1 MGETKNQIENHIED
15 ARENL
20 GSNLEELERKVKS
33 VTDWRHHYARH
44 PMTMVGVAFGAGVLL
59 AAVAGKKG
67 HSPRRRFVSSRNL
80 ESHELVG
87 RLDRQKGKALET
99 WENIKGALV
108 GVAAT
113 RVKDYV
119 GEIIPGFHEHFD
131 RAQRENKAL
140 ASSPGSSSTMNP

>member
-15 ARENL
+15 ARESL

-33 VTDWRHHYARH
+33 VTDWKHYYSKS
-44 PMTMVGVAFGAGVLL
+44 PMTMIGVAFGAGVLI
-59 AAVAGKKG
+59 AAMAGKK
-67 HSPRRRFVSSRNL
+67 SNRPRRRFVSSRGFEASDLAGGVERTKN
-80 ESHELVG
+80 
-87 RLDRQKGKALET
+87 KALET

-119 GEIIPGFHEHFD
+119 GEIVPGFHEHYD
-131 RAQRENKAL
+131 RTQRENKAL
-140 ASSPGSSSTMNP
+140 GSPAMNPQRSM

>member
-15 ARENL
+15 AREDL

-33 VTDWRHHYARH
+33 VTDWKHYYAKS
-44 PMTMVGVAFGAGVLL
+44 PMTMIGVAFGAGVLL
-59 AAVAGKKG
+59 AAVAGGKRPR
-67 HSPRRRFVSSRNL
+67 SRRRFVSSRNL
-80 ESHELVG
+80 ESHELASG
-87 RLDRQKGKALET
+87 IERQKNKAMET

-119 GEIIPGFHEHFD
+119 GEIVPGFQEHYD
-131 RAQRENKAL
+131 RTQRANHVVE
-140 ASSPGSSSTMNP
+140 STPAMNS